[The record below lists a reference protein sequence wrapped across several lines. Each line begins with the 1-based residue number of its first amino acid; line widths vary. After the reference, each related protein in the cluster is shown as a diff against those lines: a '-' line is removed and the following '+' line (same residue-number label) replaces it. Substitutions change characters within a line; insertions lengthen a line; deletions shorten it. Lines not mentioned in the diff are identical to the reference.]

1 MMKNVFSCLGIQ
13 PSEVNLLNL
22 WLDEEDCI
30 LEQVRT
36 CRRDLSREEVRL
48 RRRVKKVLEWL
59 KEKGKQEEEWREER
73 EEQIILCKRLKQ
85 ELCVQKEFK
94 HIKVKKLFLFE
105 MHLIFEIKCCT
116 GVGDY
121 INTRNTTFVSILI

>member
-1 MMKNVFSCLGIQ
+1 MFVPSDVFGSDVCTGTMMKNVFSCLGIQ

-94 HIKVKKLFLFE
+94 HIKVKKLVFLNAFN
-105 MHLIFEIKCCT
+105 I
-116 GVGDY
+116 
-121 INTRNTTFVSILI
+121 